1 VNIASTIQPDHAIK
15 RSYLVVRKFRRL
27 SRPQKIGLLAVPLA
41 LLAGVA
47 VMEFR
52 GAPVTAAPPPPTVTV
67 ASPLVRTVAEWDD
80 YSGRFEA
87 SKSVEVRPRVSGA
100 IVAVHFTDGSVVQK
114 GQLLFTLDPRPFVAA
129 LNEARA
135 AVQGVRSDLA
145 LAQADL
151 GRATRLLEV
160 DAVSKSDVDRL
171 RAKVQA
177 SQAAL
182 AAAEARVQS
191 RALDVGFTQVRA
203 PITGRISDRRIDA
216 GNLVEGGGTG
226 GEGTLLTTINALD
239 PIYFTFDASESLF
252 LKARRAREN
261 GTTPSAVEIK
271 LQDEADYRW
280 HGRLD
285 FTDNGLDMRSGTIRL
300 RAVVSNPT
308 QFLTPGMFGNMRLST
323 SGSVPALLV
332 PDAAVQADQARK
344 IVLVVGRDGGVTPR
358 PVVLGPAVDGLRVI
372 RSGLTTSDRVII
384 SGTQLAM
391 PGAKV
396 QVRAGK
402 ILPAAVAAA
411 APADSA
417 PVPLSGEAT
426 LVGN

>member
-1 VNIASTIQPDHAIK
+1 MNMLANIKSGEGEAKSRVAELARGPWLKRAAMVGTPLVLVAAASAFWSSGPSTA
-15 RSYLVVRKFRRL
+15 
-27 SRPQKIGLLAVPLA
+27 
-41 LLAGVA
+41 
-47 VMEFR
+47 
-52 GAPVTAAPPPPTVTV
+52 AAPPSPTVTV
-67 ASPLVRTVAEWDD
+67 ASPLVRPVAEWDD

-100 IVAVHFTDGSVVQK
+100 IVAVHFTDGSVVHQ
-114 GQLLFTLDPRPFVAA
+114 GQLLFTIDQRPFVAA

-135 AVQGVRSDLA
+135 AVQGARSDLG
-145 LAQADL
+145 LAQANL
-151 GRATRLLEV
+151 GRATRLLQV
-160 DAVSKSDVDRL
+160 DAVSQSDVDRL
-171 RAKVQA
+171 RAQVQS

-191 RALDVGFTQVRA
+191 RALDVTFTQVRA

-216 GNLVEGGGTG
+216 GNLVQGGGSG

-239 PIYFTFDASESLF
+239 PIYFAFDASEGLF

-261 GTTPSAVEIK
+261 GAAPSTVEIR

-285 FTDNGLDMRSGTIRL
+285 FADNSLDTRSGTIRL
-300 RAVVSNPT
+300 RAVVDNAS

-323 SGSVPALLV
+323 SGTVPALLV

-344 IVLVVGRDGGVTPR
+344 IVLVVGRDGRVAPR
-358 PVVLGPAVDGLRVI
+358 PVVLGPAVEGLRVV

-391 PGAKV
+391 PGTKV
-396 QVRAGK
+396 RVRSGK
-402 ILPAAVAAA
+402 ILPAAAA
-411 APADSA
+411 APAETA
-417 PVPLSGEAT
+417 EVPLSGEAT
-426 LVGN
+426 LAAN